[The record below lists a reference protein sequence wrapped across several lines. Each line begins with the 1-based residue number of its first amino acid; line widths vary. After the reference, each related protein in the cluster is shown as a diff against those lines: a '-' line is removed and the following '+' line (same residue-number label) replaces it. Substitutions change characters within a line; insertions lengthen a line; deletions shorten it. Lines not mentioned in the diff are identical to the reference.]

1 MKAPLKSSG
10 NIAELRKFFTV
21 LLVIISTYS
30 CATNWSSKMK
40 PQIQTVELERYTGT
54 WYEIA
59 RYPHRFERDLVGVTA
74 TYTLLPNGRIKVENK
89 GYKKSLDGELSK
101 AIGKAKPAG
110 DPSIGHLKVSF
121 FWIFYADY
129 YILAL
134 DHESYQWA
142 LVGSSSPNFLWVLGR
157 KPQMEQATLDNLIKR
172 AAELGYDISKLEM
185 VAQPLL

>member
-1 MKAPLKSSG
+1 MRIAVKPSVNFARLLKF
-10 NIAELRKFFTV
+10 IAMM
-21 LLVIISTYS
+21 LVITSTFS

-40 PQIQTVELERYTGT
+40 PHIQAVDLERYIGT

-74 TYTLLPNGRIKVENK
+74 TYTMLPNGRIKVENK
-89 GYKKSLDGELSK
+89 GYKKSLEGEPSN

-110 DPSIGHLKVSF
+110 DPAIGHLKVSF

-134 DHESYQWA
+134 DHENYQWA
-142 LVGSSSPNFLWVLGR
+142 LVGSSSPNFLWILGR
-157 KPQMEQATLDNLIKR
+157 TPQMEQAMLDKLIRR

-185 VAQPLL
+185 VAQPDL